1 MLNLGLDI
9 VTTAAI
15 LFIVS
20 AGLLMVFGVMKIIN
34 FSHGAFL
41 TVGGY
46 ASVIVAHAGLG
57 WWWSVPCAIA
67 IGFVLGMVVER
78 FIVRPLYAR
87 PLDAILATWGLGIIV
102 GQIIT
107 LIFGR
112 GVQMVASPVD
122 GAVPFL
128 GVQYSAYRLILV
140 GVAVLVAL
148 ALGWLVNGTRLGLQ
162 TRAVIM
168 NEALARGLGI
178 SSTRVRFMTFCT
190 GAALASA
197 AGCLITPL
205 ASVDPNM
212 GVPWI
217 VGAFMLVLVSGSS
230 LVSLGLASLVLGGA
244 QVLVSTFVNPVLGGL
259 TIAVLAAVLL
269 RFRPEG
275 FARG

>member
-1 MLNLGLDI
+1 MLNFSLDV

-20 AGLLMVFGVMKIIN
+20 AGLLMIFGVMKIIN

-46 ASVIVAHAGLG
+46 SSVIVAQFGLN
-57 WWWSVPCAIA
+57 WWWSLPFSLVF
-67 IGFVLGMVVER
+67 GFLLGILVER
-78 FIVRPLYAR
+78 FVVRPLYAR

-107 LIFGR
+107 LAFGR
-112 GVQMVASPVD
+112 GVQMVSSPVS
-122 GAVPFL
+122 GAVGVL
-128 GVQYSAYRLILV
+128 GSEYSTYRLILV
-140 GVAVLVAL
+140 GVALVVAL
-148 ALGWLVNGTRLGLQ
+148 VLGGLLNGTRLGLQ

-168 NEALARGLGI
+168 NESLARGLGI
-178 SSTRVRFMTFCT
+178 SSSRVRFLTFCT

-197 AGCLITPL
+197 AGTLITPL

-217 VGAFMLVLVSGSS
+217 VGAFMLVMVSGSS
-230 LVSLGLASLVLGGA
+230 LVSLAAACLVLGGA
-244 QVLVSTFVNPVLGGL
+244 QVAVSTFVNPVLGGL
-259 TIAVLAAVLL
+259 TIAVLAALLL

>member
-1 MLNLGLDI
+1 MLNLGLDV

-20 AGLLMVFGVMKIIN
+20 SGLLMVFGVMKIIN

-46 ASVIVAHAGLG
+46 SSVIVARFGLD
-57 WWWSVPCAIA
+57 WWWSVPCSLV
-67 IGFVLGMVVER
+67 IGFMLGIAVER

-112 GVQMVASPVD
+112 GVQMVASPVS
-122 GAVPFL
+122 GAIPVL
-128 GVQYSAYRLILV
+128 GGQYSAYRLILV
-140 GVAVLVAL
+140 GVALLVAL
-148 ALGWLVNGTRLGLQ
+148 ALGWLLNGTRLGLQ

-168 NEALARGLGI
+168 NEALARVLGI
-178 SSTRVRFMTFCT
+178 SSSRVRFITFCT
-190 GAALASA
+190 GAALAA

-205 ASVDPNM
+205 SSVDPLM
-212 GVPWI
+212 GVPWV

-230 LVSLGLASLVLGGA
+230 LVSLAVASVALGGA
-244 QVLVSTFVNPVLGGL
+244 QVVVSTFVNPVLGGM
-259 TIAVLAAVLL
+259 TIAVLAALLL

>member
-1 MLNLGLDI
+1 
-9 VTTAAI
+9 
-15 LFIVS
+15 
-20 AGLLMVFGVMKIIN
+20 MVFGVMKIIN

-46 ASVIVAHAGLG
+46 SSVVVARFGLD
-57 WWWSVPCAIA
+57 WWWSVPFSLV
-67 IGFVLGMVVER
+67 IGFLLGIAVER
-78 FIVRPLYAR
+78 FIVRPLYER

-107 LIFGR
+107 LMFGR
-112 GVQMVASPVD
+112 TVQMVASPVS
-122 GAVPFL
+122 GAIPLL
-128 GVQYSAYRLILV
+128 GQQYSAYRLILV
-140 GVAVLVAL
+140 GIALLVAL
-148 ALGWLVNGTRLGLQ
+148 ALGWLLDGTRLGLQ

-168 NEALARGLGI
+168 NEALARALGI
-178 SSTRVRFMTFCT
+178 SSSRVRFITFCT

-205 ASVDPNM
+205 SSVDPNM
-212 GVPWI
+212 GVPWV

-230 LVSLGLASLVLGGA
+230 LVSLAVASVVLGGA
-244 QVLVSTFVNPVLGGL
+244 QVMVSTFVNPVLGGL
-259 TIAVLAAVLL
+259 TIAVLAALLL

>member
-1 MLNLGLDI
+1 MLNFSLDV

-15 LFIVS
+15 LFIVAS
-20 AGLLMVFGVMKIIN
+20 GLLMIFGVMKIIN

-46 ASVIVAHAGLG
+46 ASMIVTQCGLN
-57 WWWSVPCAIA
+57 WWWSLPFSLAC
-67 IGFVLGMVVER
+67 GFVLGMLVER

-107 LIFGR
+107 LAFGR
-112 GVQMVASPVD
+112 GVQMVASPVN
-122 GAVPFL
+122 GALHVA
-128 GVQYSAYRLILV
+128 GAQYSTYRLILV
-140 GVAVLVAL
+140 AVAVVVVLV
-148 ALGWLVNGTRLGLQ
+148 LGGLLNGTRLGLQ

-178 SSTRVRFMTFCT
+178 SSSRVRFLTFCV

-197 AGCLITPL
+197 AGTLITPL
-205 ASVDPNM
+205 SSVDPNM

-217 VGAFMLVLVSGSS
+217 VGAFMLVMVSGSS
-230 LVSLGLASLVLGGA
+230 LVSLALACVMLGGA
-244 QVLVSTFVNPVLGGL
+244 QVAVSTYVNPVLGGV
-259 TIAVLAAVLL
+259 TIAVLAALLL
-269 RFRPEG
+269 RLRPEG

>member
-1 MLNLGLDI
+1 MLNLGLDV

-20 AGLLMVFGVMKIIN
+20 SGLLMVFGVMKIIN

-46 ASVIVAHAGLG
+46 SSVIVARFGLD
-57 WWWSVPCAIA
+57 WWWSVPCSLV
-67 IGFVLGMVVER
+67 IGFMLGIAVER

-112 GVQMVASPVD
+112 GVQMVASPVS
-122 GAVPFL
+122 GAIPVL
-128 GVQYSAYRLILV
+128 GGQYSAYRLILV
-140 GVAVLVAL
+140 GVALLVAL
-148 ALGWLVNGTRLGLQ
+148 ALGWLLNGTRLGLQ

-168 NEALARGLGI
+168 NEALARVLGI
-178 SSTRVRFMTFCT
+178 SSSRVRFITFCT
-190 GAALASA
+190 GAALAAA

-205 ASVDPNM
+205 SSVDPLM
-212 GVPWI
+212 GVPWV

-230 LVSLGLASLVLGGA
+230 LVSLAVASVALGGA
-244 QVLVSTFVNPVLGGL
+244 QVVVSTFVNPVLGGM
-259 TIAVLAAVLL
+259 TIAVLAALLL

>member
-1 MLNLGLDI
+1 MLNFSLDV

-20 AGLLMVFGVMKIIN
+20 AGLLMIFGVMKIIN

-46 ASVIVAHAGLG
+46 SSVIVAQFGLN
-57 WWWSVPCAIA
+57 WWWSLPFSLAF
-67 IGFVLGMVVER
+67 GFLLGIFVER
-78 FIVRPLYAR
+78 FVVRPLYAR

-102 GQIIT
+102 GQVIT
-107 LIFGR
+107 LAFGR
-112 GVQMVASPVD
+112 GVQMVSSPVS
-122 GAVPFL
+122 GAVGVL
-128 GVQYSAYRLILV
+128 GSEYSTYRLILV
-140 GVAVLVAL
+140 GVALVVAL
-148 ALGWLVNGTRLGLQ
+148 ALGGLLNGTRLGLQ

-178 SSTRVRFMTFCT
+178 SSSRVRFLTFCT

-197 AGCLITPL
+197 AGTLITPL

-217 VGAFMLVLVSGSS
+217 VGAFMLVMVSGSS
-230 LVSLGLASLVLGGA
+230 LVSLAVACLVLGGA
-244 QVLVSTFVNPVLGGL
+244 QVAVSTFVNPVLGGL
-259 TIAVLAAVLL
+259 TIAVLAALLL

>member
-1 MLNLGLDI
+1 MNLGLDV

-41 TVGGY
+41 TTGGY
-46 ASVIVAHAGLG
+46 ASVLVEHAGLN
-57 WWWSVPCAIA
+57 WWWGVPCALL
-67 IGFVLGMVVER
+67 IGFVAGMAVER

-102 GQIIT
+102 GQLIT
-107 LIFGR
+107 LAFGR

-122 GAVPFL
+122 GAISL
-128 GVQYSAYRLILV
+128 AGTQYSAYRLILV

-148 ALGWLVNGTRLGLQ
+148 ALGWLLNGTRLGLQ

-178 SSTRVRFMTFCT
+178 SSSRVRFMTFCT

-230 LVSLGLASLVLGGA
+230 LVSLAVASVVLGGA

-259 TIAVLAAVLL
+259 TIAVLAALLL
-269 RFRPEG
+269 RVRPEG

>member
-20 AGLLMVFGVMKIIN
+20 TGLLLVFGVMKIIN

-41 TVGGY
+41 TTGGY
-46 ASVIVAHAGLG
+46 ASVIVTQAGLS
-57 WWWSVPCAIA
+57 WWWGIPCALA
-67 IGFVLGMVVER
+67 IGFVLGMAVER

-112 GVQMVASPVD
+112 GVQMVASPVT
-122 GAVPFL
+122 GAL
-128 GVQYSAYRLILV
+128 ALQGAQYSAYRLILV
-140 GVAVLVAL
+140 GVALVIAL
-148 ALGWLVNGTRLGLQ
+148 ALGWLLNGTRLGLQ

-190 GAALASA
+190 GAALASL

-212 GVPWI
+212 GVAWV
-217 VGAFMLVLVSGSS
+217 VGAFMLVLVAG
-230 LVSLGLASLVLGGA
+230 ASLLNLAVASAVLGGA
-244 QVLVSTFVNPVLGGL
+244 QVL
-259 TIAVLAAVLL
+259 
-269 RFRPEG
+269 
-275 FARG
+275 